1 MKKFVILL
9 CLLCFASLA
18 VSAPVQL
25 DSEAPAGVIDDA
37 FLPPEGKSLA
47 VYGIVYPFR
56 SDSAVCDSAD
66 AGHAAALAALA
77 ARGITS
83 PFIACVGGLPVSNG
97 ATLAGVPMVASAGT
111 FTVTVDT
118 TAATLVGVEMTSAAG
133 ELLASVASSNSAAL
147 TGVDMAA
154 SAGALTADIINFNRS
169 LTGVQL
175 TASAGTLTAEVAG
188 GGVLVTY
195 AFSASGPLDATS
207 EWESSDTV
215 ACASNGSTALC
226 VSGAFWADTTVFSAD
241 QYAEIYNATGTVV
254 LDSTLSAWVRKNNST
269 STSIATFY
277 SLVASYV
284 YDEEYNDFEG
294 GNVVYLTLYE
304 TTTGTPV
311 NLTGILLGEGT
322 AFFPEAIRLEIV
334 GSALTGKY
342 RTAATP
348 AGQWE
353 ATTVTTTDASITS
366 GKPGFASSIG
376 RADNF
381 AAGDM

>member
-188 GGVLVTY
+188 GGALATY
-195 AFSASGPLDATS
+195 AFSVFGPLDATA
-207 EWESSDTV
+207 EWESTDTV
-215 ACASNGSTALC
+215 NCASNGATALC
-226 VSGAFWADTTVFSAD
+226 VSGAFWADATVFSAD
-241 QYAEIYNATGTVV
+241 QYAEIYNATGTVA
-254 LDSTLSAWVRKNNST
+254 LNSSLSAWVRKNP
-269 STSIATFY
+269 STSIETFY
-277 SLVASYV
+277 SLVAAYV

-294 GNVVYLTLYE
+294 GNVVYLSLYE
-304 TTTGTPV
+304 TTTGTQVPI
-311 NLTGILLGEGT
+311 TGIFLGEG
-322 AFFPEAIRLEIV
+322 AASFPEAIRLEIV